1 MRLASRFAGS
11 LVREGAIEWQR
22 VRAREVTSFVSASC
36 PEPRAMHAP
45 EVVPVL
51 RSFLRFAL
59 LEGVISLPLHN
70 AVPPVAGW
78 RMSALP
84 QGVSAGA
91 VRRLLASCDRMSTR
105 GRRDYAILTVLARL
119 GLRAGEVAGMSLD
132 DIDWRA
138 GELTVHGKA
147 RRDEA
152 VPLPADVGEAITG
165 YLRDG
170 RPEAE
175 SRKVFLRRGA
185 GSRSRG

>member
-1 MRLASRFAGS
+1 
-11 LVREGAIEWQR
+11 
-22 VRAREVTSFVSASC
+22 
-36 PEPRAMHAP
+36 
-45 EVVPVL
+45 
-51 RSFLRFAL
+51 
-59 LEGVISLPLHN
+59 
-70 AVPPVAGW
+70 
-78 RMSALP
+78 
-84 QGVSAGA
+84 
-91 VRRLLASCDRMSTR
+91 
-105 GRRDYAILTVLARL
+105 
-119 GLRAGEVAGMSLD
+119 MSLD

-147 RRDEA
+147 WRDEA